1 MADTVKTTRS
11 DVAPGAWIE
20 SVQSSEFRT
29 LIDTKRRAIVPMIA
43 IYVVG
48 YMGLSVLA
56 GFGRGV
62 LGIKVL
68 GPVNL
73 GFVLIAGNY
82 VMSWALA
89 IVYARISAKSHDPLV
104 EIVVEQA
111 CARGRVP

>member
-1 MADTVKTTRS
+1 MADTVKLMRS
-11 DVAPGAWIE
+11 DIAPGAWIE

-29 LIDTKRRAIVPMIA
+29 LISTKRRTIVPMIV

-73 GFVLIAGNY
+73 GFALIAGNY

-89 IVYARISAKSHDPLV
+89 VVYARVSAESHDPLV
-104 EIVVEQA
+104 EIVVEKA
-111 CARGRVP
+111 CARGRLQ